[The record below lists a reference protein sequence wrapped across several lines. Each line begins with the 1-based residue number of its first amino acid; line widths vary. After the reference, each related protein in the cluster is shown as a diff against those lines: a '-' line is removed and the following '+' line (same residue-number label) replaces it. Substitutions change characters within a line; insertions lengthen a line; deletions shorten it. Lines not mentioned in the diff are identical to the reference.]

1 VGGLDWIAIAAYAVA
16 VLAVGRLAARSAG
29 ATPDHLLAGRSLPTG
44 LVLLSMVATELS
56 AATFI
61 GVPHAAYTGDWS
73 YLQLAFGALAAK
85 LVLAAR
91 VIPAY
96 HRAGVVTVY
105 GYLRERFGAST
116 HRAAAACFVAGRTL
130 ASGARLFIAALAFAA
145 AAGVDIG
152 LAITGC
158 ALAAGIYTRWG
169 GLRAVVWTDALQ
181 AAVFVAAALVALAML
196 TASAEGG
203 LGEILGWA
211 RESGRSRIFH
221 TEPWIALASGT
232 PLASAVL
239 AGFFLTLAT
248 HSTDHDM
255 VQRLLAA
262 RDGVRGG
269 RALWISAAINF
280 PMTAL
285 FLGIG
290 TALAFHHLGG
300 AAGYDVSDARQVF
313 PLFALHELPP
323 GLRGLVFAGLFAAG
337 MSSLDSAICAIA
349 ASWISDLAPHEPGP
363 DGDTT
368 ARMRRLSVWTCIAL
382 AAAALAMAAYQEAL
396 EARGSALPSLVE
408 FALSAMSVLYG
419 GLLGV
424 FAVGFLW
431 PSRGDD
437 RSAVLGLAV
446 GSGVGLGLFL
456 QPLLGGDSWIA
467 WGYRIPLAAL
477 ITALVVTARAR
488 RGAG

>member
-1 VGGLDWIAIAAYAVA
+1 MGALDWIAIAAYAAA
-16 VLAVGRLAARSAG
+16 VLAVGRRAARRDGAG
-29 ATPDHLLAGRSLPTG
+29 VDHLLAGRDLPTT

-61 GVPHAAYTGDWS
+61 GVPQAAYTGDWS

-105 GYLRERFGAST
+105 GYLRNRFGPRT
-116 HRAAAACFVAGRTL
+116 HRAAAGCFVAGRTL

-145 AAGVDIG
+145 AAQVDIN
-152 LAITGC
+152 LAILGC
-158 ALAAGIYTRWG
+158 ALAAGLYTRWG

-181 AAVFVAAALVALAML
+181 TLVFVAGAFAALAVLAL
-196 TASAEGG
+196 SADGG

-211 RESGRSRIFH
+211 HQSGRSRIFH
-221 TEPWIALASGT
+221 SDPWIALGSNT
-232 PLASAVL
+232 PIGSALL

-248 HSTDHDM
+248 HATDHDM

-262 RDGVRGG
+262 RDGRRGG
-269 RALWISAAINF
+269 RALWISATINF

-285 FLGIG
+285 FLAIG
-290 TALAFHHLGG
+290 TALAFQHLDGPPSY
-300 AAGYDVSDARQVF
+300 ATDDARQVF
-313 PLFALHELPP
+313 PLFALHELPA

-349 ASWISDLAPHEPGP
+349 ATWVSDLAPRE
-363 DGDTT
+363 DESNRT
-368 ARMRRLSVWTCIAL
+368 ARMQRLSAWTCIAL
-382 AAAALAMAAYQEAL
+382 ALAALAMAAYHEAL
-396 EARGSALPSLVE
+396 EARGGALLSLVE
-408 FALSAMSVLYG
+408 FALAAMSVLYG

-431 PSRGDD
+431 PSRGSDA
-437 RSAVLGLAV
+437 SAVIGLGVGAAIGLA
-446 GSGVGLGLFL
+446 LFL
-456 QPLLGGDSWIA
+456 QPLFGAAPWLA
-467 WGYRIPLAAL
+467 WGYRIPLSAS
-477 ITALVVTARAR
+477 ITAAVVL
-488 RGAG
+488 AGVRPGER